1 MEYKKLLRGIK
12 QMKKLSFIAVL
23 LFMLVSC
30 KKESALTVPDVS
42 TVPAPVPVIP
52 FTRYTIGAGQQFCS
66 GNTFL
71 QTSYSE
77 LKFIARFDST
87 AIYTTTDPVNQ
98 YDINKL
104 YGFADNNAHHQ
115 QFSARFG
122 WRWSD
127 QKLRL
132 FGYVYNNG
140 VRDSRELGVI
150 NIGEEI
156 NCSIRI
162 TATSYIFSMN
172 GIVET
177 LLRTATTVKAEGYR
191 LYPYFGGNEFAPH
204 EINIWIKEL

>member
-1 MEYKKLLRGIK
+1 
-12 QMKKLSFIAVL
+12 MKKFHVVAVL
-23 LFMLVSC
+23 LFLLLSC
-30 KKESALTVPDVS
+30 KKESISTVPEVITD
-42 TVPAPVPVIP
+42 PAPVPVIP
-52 FTRYTIGAGQQFCS
+52 FTKYTIGAGQQFS
-66 GNTFL
+66 AGNAFL

-77 LKFIARFDST
+77 LKFMVKFDNS
-87 AIYTTTDPVNQ
+87 AVYTTTDPANQ

-132 FGYVYNNG
+132 FAYVYNNG
-140 VRDSRELGVI
+140 VRDSRELGII

-156 NCSIRI
+156 NCKIKI
-162 TATSYIFSMN
+162 TPTAYIFSMN
-172 GIVET
+172 AITES
-177 LLRTATTVKAEGYR
+177 LPRTATTAKAEGYR
-191 LYPYFGGNEFAPH
+191 LYPYFGGNESAPH